1 MREIKFRAWD
11 KKIQQFIDAKEI
23 VINDGKVFRNW
34 QDYEDYIPDDNTIE
48 LVWFTGLKDK
58 NGVEIYEGD
67 IIGLDGFWSYCI
79 DFHDGAFRKI
89 PCNQA
94 QKLNWPWNPLEKV
107 TIEVHGWKVVGNR
120 FETPELLK
128 EEPTC

>member
-48 LVWFTGLKDK
+48 LVWFTGLVDKAGKD
-58 NGVEIYEGD
+58 IFEGD
-67 IIGLDGFWSYCI
+67 IIQCTNHSVKKNGLVMMEQGMWNWEYKL
-79 DFHDGAFRKI
+79 GAVSWLWDVIGR
-89 PCNQA
+89 
-94 QKLNWPWNPLEKV
+94 
-107 TIEVHGWKVVGNR
+107 WKGTVIGNR
-120 FETPELLK
+120 FENPELLK
-128 EEPTC
+128 EEQTC

>member
-48 LVWFTGLKDK
+48 LVWFTGLVDKAGKD
-58 NGVEIYEGD
+58 IFEGD
-67 IIGLDGFWSYCI
+67 IIQCTNHSVKKNGLVMMEQGMWNWEYKL
-79 DFHDGAFRKI
+79 GAVSWLWDVIGR
-89 PCNQA
+89 
-94 QKLNWPWNPLEKV
+94 
-107 TIEVHGWKVVGNR
+107 WKGTVIGNR
-120 FETPELLK
+120 FENPELLK
-128 EEPTC
+128 EEQE

>member
-1 MREIKFRAWD
+1 MREIKFRALD

-48 LVWFTGLKDK
+48 LVWFTGLVDKAGKD
-58 NGVEIYEGD
+58 IFEGD
-67 IIGLDGFWSYCI
+67 IIQCTNHSVKKNGLVMMEQGMWNWEYKL
-79 DFHDGAFRKI
+79 GAVSWLWDVIGR
-89 PCNQA
+89 
-94 QKLNWPWNPLEKV
+94 
-107 TIEVHGWKVVGNR
+107 WKGTVIGNR

>member
-48 LVWFTGLKDK
+48 LVWFTGLVDKAGKD
-58 NGVEIYEGD
+58 IFEGD
-67 IIGLDGFWSYCI
+67 IIQCTNHSVKKNGLVMMEQGMWNWEYKL
-79 DFHDGAFRKI
+79 GAVSWLWDVIGRWKGTVIGKI
-89 PCNQA
+89 GRA
-94 QKLNWPWNPLEKV
+94 HV
-107 TIEVHGWKVVGNR
+107 
-120 FETPELLK
+120 
-128 EEPTC
+128 

>member
-48 LVWFTGLKDK
+48 LVWFTGIVDKAGKD
-58 NGVEIYEGD
+58 IFEGD
-67 IIGLDGFWSYCI
+67 IIQCTNHSVKKNGLVMMEQGMWNWEYKL
-79 DFHDGAFRKI
+79 GAVSWLWDVIGR
-89 PCNQA
+89 
-94 QKLNWPWNPLEKV
+94 
-107 TIEVHGWKVVGNR
+107 WKGTVIGNR
-120 FETPELLK
+120 FENPELLK
-128 EEPTC
+128 EEQE

>member
-48 LVWFTGLKDK
+48 LVWFTGLVDKAGKD
-58 NGVEIYEGD
+58 IFEGD
-67 IIGLDGFWSYCI
+67 IIQCTNHSVKKNGLVMMEQGMWNWEYKL
-79 DFHDGAFRKI
+79 GAVSWLWDVIGR
-89 PCNQA
+89 
-94 QKLNWPWNPLEKV
+94 
-107 TIEVHGWKVVGNR
+107 WKGTVIGNR
-120 FETPELLK
+120 FENPELLK

>member
-48 LVWFTGLKDK
+48 LAWFTGLVDKAGKD
-58 NGVEIYEGD
+58 IFEGD
-67 IIGLDGFWSYCI
+67 IIQCTNHSVKKNGLVMMEQGMWNWEYKL
-79 DFHDGAFRKI
+79 GAVSWLWDVIGR
-89 PCNQA
+89 
-94 QKLNWPWNPLEKV
+94 
-107 TIEVHGWKVVGNR
+107 WKGTVIGNR
-120 FETPELLK
+120 FENPELLK

>member
-48 LVWFTGLKDK
+48 LVWFTGLVDKAGKD
-58 NGVEIYEGD
+58 IFEGD
-67 IIGLDGFWSYCI
+67 IIQCTNHSVKKNGLVMMEQGMWNWEYKL
-79 DFHDGAFRKI
+79 GAVSWLWDVIGR
-89 PCNQA
+89 
-94 QKLNWPWNPLEKV
+94 
-107 TIEVHGWKVVGNR
+107 WKGTVIGNR
-120 FETPELLK
+120 FENPELLK
-128 EEPTC
+128 DDQE

>member
-48 LVWFTGLKDK
+48 LVWFTGLVDKAGKD
-58 NGVEIYEGD
+58 IFEGD
-67 IIGLDGFWSYCI
+67 IIQCTNHSVKKNGLVMMEQGMWNWEYKL
-79 DFHDGAFRKI
+79 GAVSWLWDVIGR
-89 PCNQA
+89 
-94 QKLNWPWNPLEKV
+94 
-107 TIEVHGWKVVGNR
+107 WKGTVIGNR
-120 FETPELLK
+120 FENPELLEAK
-128 EEPTC
+128 E

>member
-48 LVWFTGLKDK
+48 LVWFTGLVDKAGKD
-58 NGVEIYEGD
+58 IFEGD
-67 IIGLDGFWSYCI
+67 IIQCTNHSVKKNGLVMMEQGMWNWEYKL
-79 DFHDGAFRKI
+79 GAVAWLWYVIGR
-89 PCNQA
+89 
-94 QKLNWPWNPLEKV
+94 
-107 TIEVHGWKVVGNR
+107 WKGTVIGNR
-120 FETPELLK
+120 FENPELLK

>member
-48 LVWFTGLKDK
+48 LVWFTGLVDK
-58 NGVEIYEGD
+58 AGTDIFEGD
-67 IIGLDGFWSYCI
+67 IICCTNHSIKKNGLVMMEQGMWNWEY
-79 DFHDGAFRKI
+79 
-89 PCNQA
+89 
-94 QKLNWPWNPLEKV
+94 KLGGVSWLWDV
-107 TIEVHGWKVVGNR
+107 IRRWKGTVIGNR
-120 FETPELLK
+120 FENPELLK
-128 EEPTC
+128 EEQE

>member
-1 MREIKFRAWD
+1 MKEIKFRAWD

-48 LVWFTGLKDK
+48 LVWFTGLVDK
-58 NGVEIYEGD
+58 AGTDIFEGD
-67 IIGLDGFWSYCI
+67 IIQCTNHSVKKNGLVMMEQGMWNWEYKL
-79 DFHDGAFRKI
+79 GAVSWLWDVIGR
-89 PCNQA
+89 
-94 QKLNWPWNPLEKV
+94 
-107 TIEVHGWKVVGNR
+107 WKGTVIGNR
-120 FETPELLK
+120 FENPELLK

>member
-48 LVWFTGLKDK
+48 LVWFTGLVDKAGKD
-58 NGVEIYEGD
+58 IFEGD
-67 IIGLDGFWSYCI
+67 IIQCTNHSVKKNGLVMMEQGMWNWEYKL
-79 DFHDGAFRKI
+79 GAVSWLWDVIGR
-89 PCNQA
+89 
-94 QKLNWPWNPLEKV
+94 
-107 TIEVHGWKVVGNR
+107 WKGTVIGNR
-120 FETPELLK
+120 FENPELLK
-128 EEPTC
+128 EDQE

>member
-48 LVWFTGLKDK
+48 LVWFTGIVDKAGKD
-58 NGVEIYEGD
+58 IFEGD
-67 IIGLDGFWSYCI
+67 IIQCTNHSVKKNGLVMMEQGMWNWEYKL
-79 DFHDGAFRKI
+79 GAVSWLWDVIGR
-89 PCNQA
+89 
-94 QKLNWPWNPLEKV
+94 
-107 TIEVHGWKVVGNR
+107 WKGTVIGNR
-120 FETPELLK
+120 FENPELLK
-128 EEPTC
+128 DDQE